1 MEKADMKTLSLHN
14 LATPQG
20 AVENK
25 ALSTG
30 IVRDIM
36 RVVTMA
42 VFAGT
47 AFALLL
53 AVTALSLTIIAPP
66 AHASGSPV
74 TVIDMPTDGGGI
86 GVATSGNKIDM
97 PTDGGGIGEATSGNE
112 DATPMQLADATPQ
125 PQAKPT
131 QPPQVAVHEQ
141 VYESREKTK
150 PPVVLYVVLALLA
163 GLLGYFGYTVLKG
176 KS

>member
-1 MEKADMKTLSLHN
+1 MPNVHLRTFLMEKADMKTLSLHN

-25 ALSTG
+25 APSTG
-30 IVRDIM
+30 IVPDIL

-53 AVTALSLTIIAPP
+53 ALTVLSLTVIAPP

-86 GVATSGNKIDM
+86 GVATSGND
-97 PTDGGGIGEATSGNE
+97 
-112 DATPMQLADATPQ
+112 DATPIQLADATPQ
-125 PQAKPT
+125 PKAKPT

-141 VYESREKTK
+141 VYESLEKTK
-150 PPVVLYVVLALLA
+150 RPVVLYVVLALLA

>member
-1 MEKADMKTLSLHN
+1 MPDVHLRTSLLEKADMKTLSLHN

-25 ALSTG
+25 APSTG
-30 IVRDIM
+30 IARDIL
-36 RVVTMA
+36 RLVTMA

-53 AVTALSLTIIAPP
+53 ALTVLSLTVIAPP

-86 GVATSGNKIDM
+86 GVATSRNK
-97 PTDGGGIGEATSGNE
+97 
-112 DATPMQLADATPQ
+112 DATPIQLADVTPQ

-141 VYESREKTK
+141 VYESLEKTK
-150 PPVVLYVVLALLA
+150 PPVVLYVVLALLT
-163 GLLGYFGYTVLKG
+163 GLLGYFAYTVVKG

>member
-1 MEKADMKTLSLHN
+1 MKTLSLHN

-20 AVENK
+20 AVETK
-25 ALSTG
+25 APSTG
-30 IVRDIM
+30 MARDIL
-36 RVVTMA
+36 RVATMA

-53 AVTALSLTIIAPP
+53 ALTVLSLTVIAPP

-86 GVATSGNKIDM
+86 GVATSGND
-97 PTDGGGIGEATSGNE
+97 
-112 DATPMQLADATPQ
+112 DATPIQLAEATPQ

-131 QPPQVAVHEQ
+131 QPAQVTVHEQ
-141 VYESREKTK
+141 VYESLEKTK
-150 PPVVLYVVLALLA
+150 PPVVLYGVLALVA
-163 GLLGYFGYTVLKG
+163 GLLGYLGYRVMKG
-176 KS
+176 K